1 MYPKLDSSRAGADAL
16 QEIERL
22 QARVRELERDIER
35 QHRLATLGTIAG
47 LIAHEF
53 NNILTPMLSYAQ
65 MALARPE
72 DADLARRAL
81 ERSSAAAERAGRI
94 ASAILDLVRDEQ
106 PVAPVAVGGDLI
118 AHPQAAGAA
127 LNRDAQASA
136 APPVSAP
143 ASRGPFRGLDTD
155 LPARTDVSRSI
166 RRTLDCLGRDP
177 ARDGIALAL
186 TVEPG
191 LCARIEPVALE
202 HALLNIILN
211 ARQAM
216 LAGPRRGH
224 ALNISARASTPE
236 PALPA
241 HATAVDTRGSGG
253 SGGGNGG
260 GIAGEGVLHPG
271 RHDAG
276 AGASAHASP
285 AARTPTGSPAWCV
298 IEVADT
304 GPGMDAAV
312 LQRLFT
318 PFFSRR
324 AGDQPGRRAGEPDA
338 HRGTGLGM
346 SVCKGLIERAGGY
359 VQAWS
364 STAEPTG
371 TTIRIV
377 LPAARAE

>member
-16 QEIERL
+16 LEIERL
-22 QARVRELERDIER
+22 QARVRELDRDIER

-106 PVAPVAVGGDLI
+106 PVAVGGSPI
-118 AHPQAAGAA
+118 AQPQAAGAA
-127 LNRDAQASA
+127 PNRDAQASA
-136 APPVSAP
+136 APSVSTP

-241 HATAVDTRGSGG
+241 HAKAVDTRGSGG
-253 SGGGNGG
+253 NGG
-260 GIAGEGVLHPG
+260 GQWG
-271 RHDAG
+271 R
-276 AGASAHASP
+276 
-285 AARTPTGSPAWCV
+285 
-298 IEVADT
+298 
-304 GPGMDAAV
+304 
-312 LQRLFT
+312 Q
-318 PFFSRR
+318 
-324 AGDQPGRRAGEPDA
+324 
-338 HRGTGLGM
+338 
-346 SVCKGLIERAGGY
+346 
-359 VQAWS
+359 
-364 STAEPTG
+364 
-371 TTIRIV
+371 
-377 LPAARAE
+377 

>member
-106 PVAPVAVGGDLI
+106 PVAPVAVGGNLI

-127 LNRDAQASA
+127 PSA
-136 APPVSAP
+136 SAP

-253 SGGGNGG
+253 DSGGGSGG
-260 GIAGEGVLHPG
+260 GGEGGNAGIGDLHPG

-276 AGASAHASP
+276 AGASAHAAP

-324 AGDQPGRRAGEPDA
+324 AGDQPGRRASEPDA

>member
-1 MYPKLDSSRAGADAL
+1 MYPKLDSSRAGTDAL

-106 PVAPVAVGGDLI
+106 PVAPVAVGGNLI

-127 LNRDAQASA
+127 PS
-136 APPVSAP
+136 VSAP

-177 ARDGIALAL
+177 ARDGIALSL

-236 PALPA
+236 PALSA

-253 SGGGNGG
+253 SGGGSGGGNGG
-260 GIAGEGVLHPG
+260 GNAGEGVLHPG

-276 AGASAHASP
+276 AGASAHDSP

-324 AGDQPGRRAGEPDA
+324 AGDQPGRRASEPDA

-364 STAEPTG
+364 STTEPTG

-377 LPAARAE
+377 LPASRSI